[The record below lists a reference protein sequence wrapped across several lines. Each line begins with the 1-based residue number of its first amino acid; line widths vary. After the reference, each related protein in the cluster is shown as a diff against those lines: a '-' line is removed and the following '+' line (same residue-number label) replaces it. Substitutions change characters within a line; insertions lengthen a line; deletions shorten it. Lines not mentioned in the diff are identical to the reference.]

1 MMNQSNTDAIHFF
14 YSLSLKKSTHAG
26 WGRQMHFCLD
36 QEEKKGKSGDLTCTD
51 PTVQPSQPSL
61 DPRSHWHL
69 SCMTRWSFSHWIMK
83 QVIKVTDVWPFIL
96 PGLLFNAAIRFL
108 CPNLAHQMASF
119 TVNWRCAVYWG
130 EIAGHFTSSTFG
142 FKHLN

>member
-1 MMNQSNTDAIHFF
+1 MNQSNTDAIHFF
-14 YSLSLKKSTHAG
+14 YSLSLKKKHTHGVRETNALLPRPG
-26 WGRQMHFCLD
+26 K
-36 QEEKKGKSGDLTCTD
+36 KKGKSRDWTCTD
-51 PTVQPSQPSL
+51 PAVSASQPSL

-119 TVNWRCAVYWG
+119 KVNWRCAVYWG
-130 EIAGHFTSSTFG
+130 EIEGHFTSSTFG